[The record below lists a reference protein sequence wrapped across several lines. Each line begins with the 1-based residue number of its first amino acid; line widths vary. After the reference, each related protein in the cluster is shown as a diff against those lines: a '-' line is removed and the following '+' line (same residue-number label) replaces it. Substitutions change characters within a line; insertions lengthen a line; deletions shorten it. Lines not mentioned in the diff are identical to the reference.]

1 VLEITD
7 HSLAS
12 NDFHSDTNDMKC
24 NLNIPLKKDKSSV
37 AHSDVVIYE
46 AALASFVIDQAY
58 IR

>member
-1 VLEITD
+1 MLEITD
-7 HSLAS
+7 HSLVS